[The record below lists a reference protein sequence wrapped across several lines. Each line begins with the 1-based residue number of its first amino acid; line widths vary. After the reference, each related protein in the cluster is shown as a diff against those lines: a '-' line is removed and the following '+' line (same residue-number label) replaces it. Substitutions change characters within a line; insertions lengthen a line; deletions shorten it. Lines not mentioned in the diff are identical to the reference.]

1 MYLKTYLITFIMIS
15 AAVSAPIPKRALT
28 IDDLLA
34 CQRVLAPQ
42 FSPDGKRI
50 AFALTSMS
58 VTENKSHTE
67 LWSVGTDGNGLKQMT
82 SHTASSTSPLWSPD
96 GKKLAFLSAR
106 SGVMQ
111 IWILPSD
118 GGKPE
123 QLTTHFTGVN
133 DFVWSNDG
141 QYIAFSSRVYPDS
154 SDQKTAEERDKATEQ
169 SLVKARVYDDLM
181 FRHWDEWWD
190 HKRSHL
196 FVLDVQTREFTD
208 VTPGN
213 FDAPPIALGEGY
225 TFSPDSKEL
234 VFTSNHEPVVAIS
247 TNNDIWSVP
256 VSGGTTTLITS
267 PVKDRDFKGND
278 QQPKFSADGKYLAFL
293 SMKRAGYEADKKDL
307 FLKNLRTGELK
318 NITEK
323 IDISVS
329 TYQWLPVSEN
339 LILEAEQEG
348 RDGLFLLD
356 IRSLKLKPIVSD
368 GANSSVTVSP
378 DGKSIAYLHQITT
391 MPNEICITTLS
402 DGKSKQLTN
411 FNSELLADVDMNP
424 IEDFRFISKDKTQI
438 HGFLIKPPH
447 FDKTKKYPMV
457 MMVHGGPQ
465 GQWNDSWHYRWNL
478 QLWAAQGIVIVAIN
492 PRGSTGYGQKFTE
505 AISLDWGGKPFED
518 LVAGEKYVIE
528 NFAFIDK
535 ERLAA
540 AGASYGGYMMNW
552 MEGHMDDFKYPFKT
566 LVNHDGSFN
575 LYAMYLTTEELW
587 FPEWE
592 YGGVFWNSP
601 EQYEKYSC
609 DNYIKNFKTPMLVI
623 HGEKD
628 YRLDFSQGLMVFT
641 SLRRMG
647 VPAKLVLFPDEGH
660 WVLKPHNS
668 RFWHQTVFEWLKSY
682 LQ

>member
-1 MYLKTYLITFIMIS
+1 MRMKTYLVALIMIS
-15 AAVSAPIPKRALT
+15 AAVSAPTPKRALT

-34 CQRVLAPQ
+34 CQRLVTPQ
-42 FSPDGKRI
+42 FSPDGKWI
-50 AFALTSMS
+50 AFAVTSMNL
-58 VTENKSHTE
+58 TENKSHTE
-67 LWSVGTDGNGLKQMT
+67 LWRVGVDGTGLKQLT
-82 SHTASSTSPLWSPD
+82 SHTASSSSPAWSPD

-106 SGVMQ
+106 TGTMQ
-111 IWILPSD
+111 IWILPMD
-118 GGKPE
+118 GGEPE

-133 DFVWSNDG
+133 DFLWSSDG
-141 QYIAFSSRVYPDS
+141 EHIAFSSRVYPDS
-154 SDQKTAEERDKATEQ
+154 PDQKTAEERDKSAEK

-196 FVLDVQTREFTD
+196 FVLNVQTREFTD

-234 VFTSNHEPVVAIS
+234 VFTSNHEPVVAVS
-247 TNNDIWSVP
+247 TNNDIWSTP
-256 VSGGTTTLITS
+256 VSGGVTTLITAS
-267 PVKDRDFKGND
+267 KKDRDFKGND
-278 QQPKFSADGKYLAFL
+278 QQPKFSPDGKFLSFL
-293 SMKRAGYEADKKDL
+293 SMKRTGFEADKKDL
-307 FLKNLRTGELK
+307 FLKNLKTDELVNLTDK
-318 NITEK
+318 SE
-323 IDISVS
+323 ISVS
-329 TYQWLPVSEN
+329 TYQWSPGSGN
-339 LILEAEQEG
+339 IIIEAEQEG
-348 RDGLFLLD
+348 RDRILLLD
-356 IRSLKLKPIVSD
+356 VRTLTFKPIVSD
-368 GANSSVTVSP
+368 GSNSTVTVSP
-378 DGKSIAYLHQITT
+378 DGKTFAYLHQTTT
-391 MPNEICITTLS
+391 MPNEVFITSVS

-424 IEDFRFISKDKTQI
+424 IEDFRFVSKDNTQI
-438 HGFLIKPPH
+438 HGLLIKPPN

-478 QLWAAQGIVIVAIN
+478 QLWAAQGMVIVAIN
-492 PRGSTGYGQKFTE
+492 QRGSTGYGQKFTD

-528 NFAFIDK
+528 KFDFIDK
-535 ERLAA
+535 DKLAA

-592 YGGVFWNSP
+592 YGGAFWNSP

-609 DNYIKNFKTPMLVI
+609 DNYIGNFKTPMLVI

-641 SLRRMG
+641 ALRKLG

-668 RFWHQTVFEWLKSY
+668 RFWHQTVFDWLKTY